1 MITTEIQN
9 LIRSQ
14 PERVLELR
22 LLRGST
28 PWSLAGTDG
37 TERAQNIAR
46 RDRLVERINKAIE
59 SLGWLAS
66 LEPVTSAA
74 GRTNK
79 LELVLR
85 GPGLAKE
92 VWQW

>member
-9 LIRSQ
+9 IIRSQ

-37 TERAQNIAR
+37 TERAANLAR
-46 RDRLVERINKAIE
+46 RDKLVERINTAIAPMGWSATLE
-59 SLGWLAS
+59 S
-66 LEPVTSAA
+66 VTSAA

-85 GPGLAKE
+85 GPGGAME
-92 VWQW
+92 VWRW